1 MATRLAAYENFVPVS
16 EVLLTAFVD
25 SLRIVASPWIASG
38 SHVAENTPSFFGKLR
53 FAFVLHVDLAFLLKK
68 SFKDE
73 TRL

>member
-38 SHVAENTPSFFGKLR
+38 SFLHVAENTATFFRILR
-53 FAFVLHVDLAFLLKK
+53 FAFVLRVDLAFLLKK
-68 SFKDE
+68 
-73 TRL
+73 